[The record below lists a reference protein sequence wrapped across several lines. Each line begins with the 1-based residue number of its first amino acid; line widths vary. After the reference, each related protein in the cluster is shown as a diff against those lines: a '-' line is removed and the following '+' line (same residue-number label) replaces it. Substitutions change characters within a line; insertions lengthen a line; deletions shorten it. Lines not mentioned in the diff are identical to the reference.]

1 MAHLHFLTTPGRP
14 SATGLTD
21 FQNAIVR
28 GSRHESSPDCGC
40 RLGGLVASLALG
52 GYLALAIALPRL
64 GGTPVTFSWWNA
76 LAALLGGVLV
86 GKTLGVLRARRRHA
100 RNSL

>member
-1 MAHLHFLTTPGRP
+1 M
-14 SATGLTD
+14 TD
-21 FQNAIVR
+21 FQIPIVR

-40 RLGGLVASLALG
+40 RLGSVVASLALT

-76 LAALLGGVLV
+76 LAALLGGALV
-86 GKTLGVLRARRRHA
+86 GKALGVLRARRPHE
-100 RNSL
+100 RNSP

>member
-1 MAHLHFLTTPGRP
+1 MTPGRL

-21 FQNAIVR
+21 FQIAIVR

-40 RLGGLVASLALG
+40 RLGSLVASLALT

-64 GGTPVTFSWWNA
+64 GGTPVVEGP
-76 LAALLGGVLV
+76 GGP
-86 GKTLGVLRARRRHA
+86 ARRRSGRQDA
-100 RNSL
+100 RRIPRQVAT